1 MESSYA
7 RFLDGVHAEHIDEAA
22 FLFEQVL
29 NLSDT
34 DQLPWP
40 VLGSFEARFEAHL
53 DALVLGGDRAWR
65 LCCTHVD
72 RQTVGVL
79 HVCLALACRARQAG
93 RVAQV
98 LRDAE
103 LSQPE
108 LVRAATLALA
118 RELPPDWHVFVEQ
131 GLGRR
136 DRLLPVLAAV
146 AGQRR
151 LPCLP
156 ALLAAMPLAPPD
168 ALPALLR
175 ALGQLADPAALPAVR
190 ARLAGDV
197 PEVRAAAL
205 LAALRLGA
213 KETLA
218 LPTASSWTETWAVRT
233 MAVGGDASTVAVLLR
248 SVAEGRAIGECL
260 WALGQLG
267 DPAALPALVGHL
279 GSSEYAID
287 AARALERITGAGL
300 VETAFV
306 PERVDVAEL
315 FDDEL
320 VAWRERGAT
329 PVRGDGRPYGETVE
343 QVVVDQAAWRAWLS
357 HHASRLVPGRRFR
370 RGQLCGPLTL
380 VAALADPRARK
391 SDRAADA
398 EELSL
403 RYGCVEPFDTDM
415 PVRAQQRAIAGM
427 QAWAGG
433 ADARFPGGGWCY
445 AGSGP

>member
-156 ALLAAMPLAPPD
+156 ALLAAMPLAP
-168 ALPALLR
+168 AR
-175 ALGQLADPAALPAVR
+175 CAAGAAARTRSAGR
-190 ARLAGDV
+190 ARRPCPCACTPGGRCAGGSSGG
-197 PEVRAAAL
+197 PAGRAA
-205 LAALRLGA
+205 
-213 KETLA
+213 
-218 LPTASSWTETWAVRT
+218 TWRQGNSGIAN
-233 MAVGGDASTVAVLLR
+233 
-248 SVAEGRAIGECL
+248 
-260 WALGQLG
+260 
-267 DPAALPALVGHL
+267 
-279 GSSEYAID
+279 
-287 AARALERITGAGL
+287 
-300 VETAFV
+300 
-306 PERVDVAEL
+306 RVILD
-315 FDDEL
+315 
-320 VAWRERGAT
+320 
-329 PVRGDGRPYGETVE
+329 
-343 QVVVDQAAWRAWLS
+343 
-357 HHASRLVPGRRFR
+357 
-370 RGQLCGPLTL
+370 
-380 VAALADPRARK
+380 
-391 SDRAADA
+391 
-398 EELSL
+398 
-403 RYGCVEPFDTDM
+403 
-415 PVRAQQRAIAGM
+415 
-427 QAWAGG
+427 
-433 ADARFPGGGWCY
+433 
-445 AGSGP
+445 